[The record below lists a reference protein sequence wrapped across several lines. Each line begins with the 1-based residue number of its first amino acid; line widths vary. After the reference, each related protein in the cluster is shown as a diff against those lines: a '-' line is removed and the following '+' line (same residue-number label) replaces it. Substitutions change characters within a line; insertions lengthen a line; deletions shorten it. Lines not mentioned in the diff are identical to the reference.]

1 MQSEFHLLTQSSGM
15 KGVEFILVSHFVY
28 MLLVGEK
35 AQGFNR
41 KIYTGYTH
49 RLGQR
54 IASHSGLI
62 ATKGARLTN
71 KQPIELAYL
80 EFYHSRRAA
89 LQRERQLKKQSPF
102 NQKKNKIQLIK
113 SFQEKFRNLIEPINL
128 QLHQHYELVK
138 NIGLSMNAL
147 EKELRLIRK
156 EENKRT

>member
-1 MQSEFHLLTQSSGM
+1 
-15 KGVEFILVSHFVY
+15 

-35 AQGFNR
+35 SQGFNR

-80 EFYHSRRAA
+80 ESYHSRRAA

-113 SFQEKFRNLIEPINL
+113 SFQQKFGSFVEPINL
-128 QLHQHYELVK
+128 QLQQHYKLIK
-138 NIGLSMNAL
+138 TIGLSMNAL
-147 EKELRLIRK
+147 EKDLRFIGK
-156 EENKRT
+156 EANK